1 MAITI
6 NGTGSITG
14 LTAGGLPDGSV
25 TAADL
30 ASSLDLTGKTVT
42 LPSGTGG
49 KILNVWQQVKTDT
62 QTVGSRTF
70 VDISGLSVT
79 LTPQSDSSTF
89 LIMYHLG
96 TVGSVASGPLTTQI
110 LRNTTAIGNGTDGT
124 QNGNA
129 VHYLSASNICS
140 PSGGYYLDSPATAS
154 QIVYKLQMA
163 GDGATAYLNRR
174 QSDNFFR
181 TASTFTVMEIG

>member
-1 MAITI
+1 MPVTI
-6 NGTGSITG
+6 SGSGTITG
-14 LTAGGLPDGSV
+14 IATGGLPDGSI
-25 TAADL
+25 TAGDL

-42 LPSGTGG
+42 LPAGTGG

-62 QTVGSRTF
+62 QTVANRTF

-79 LTPQSDSSTF
+79 LTPASSSSTF

-96 TVGSVASGPLTTQI
+96 CVGSVNSGPIVTQI
-110 LRNTTAIGNGTDGT
+110 LRDSTAIGNGVDGT
-124 QNGNA
+124 LNCNA
-129 VHYLSASNICS
+129 AHYLASITLCS
-140 PSGGYYLDSPATAS
+140 PSSGYYLDSPATTS

-163 GDGATAYLNRR
+163 SDGATAHINRR
-174 QSDNFFR
+174 QSDGFFR